1 VPIGSDCGAIEA
13 FLRNSPHEILA
24 RLTLVATPPI
34 LPEVPLNFLSSAR
47 VVGVLVV
54 KQRTVPDT
62 YPPSS
67 AALTAGCN
75 QKTARDAVMNVAA
88 VSGVAC
94 EAWLHRRLRHGT
106 QCRATTAHRSSG
118 RLWDASA
125 VSKPSR
131 GAWSSCCQAFHSPKQ
146 IGEGKLALEV
156 QRQPA
161 IRFRFSVTGDC
172 AP

>member
-1 VPIGSDCGAIEA
+1 
-13 FLRNSPHEILA
+13 
-24 RLTLVATPPI
+24 LTLVATPAI
-34 LPEVPLNFLSSAR
+34 LPEVPLNFLSEAR
-47 VVGVLVV
+47 IVGVLVD

-62 YPPSS
+62 YPPSP

-118 RLWDASA
+118 RLCDAVPFPNRA
-125 VSKPSR
+125 GRMVFLLPGIPLPQTNR
-131 GAWSSCCQAFHSPKQ
+131 G
-146 IGEGKLALEV
+146 G
-156 QRQPA
+156 
-161 IRFRFSVTGDC
+161 
-172 AP
+172 